1 MTASFYESPEERS
14 SGLFFCLWVTG
25 AWADRAYWDNRA
37 NRACW
42 ANKADRT
49 NRVKKAGKTNESYW
63 AYWANRRGCVKMHM
77 PF

>member
-1 MTASFYESPEERS
+1 MAASFYESPEERS

-25 AWADRAYWDNRA
+25 AWADRA
-37 NRACW
+37 CW
-42 ANKADRT
+42 AYKADRI
-49 NRVKKAGKTNESYW
+49 NRVNKAGKSNESYW